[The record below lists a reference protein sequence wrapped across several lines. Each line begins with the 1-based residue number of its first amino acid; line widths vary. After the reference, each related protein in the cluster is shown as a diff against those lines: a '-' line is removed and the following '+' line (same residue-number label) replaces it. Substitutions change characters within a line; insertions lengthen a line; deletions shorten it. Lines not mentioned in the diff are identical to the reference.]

1 VIQITSVRTVQGA
14 EHELITDV
22 QWRCGSASSGQCTL
36 EGLIAW
42 LGADEANEA
51 VVADRFR
58 LAPVRVVRPAERPP
72 YLCACSEDAWADA
85 LLALPRF

>member
-1 VIQITSVRTVQGA
+1 
-14 EHELITDV
+14 V

-42 LGADEANEA
+42 LGAEEANEA
-51 VVADRFR
+51 VVADGFR
-58 LAPVRVVRPAERPP
+58 SIPVRVVEPVACRP
-72 YLCACSEDAWADA
+72 YLCACSEGSWADA